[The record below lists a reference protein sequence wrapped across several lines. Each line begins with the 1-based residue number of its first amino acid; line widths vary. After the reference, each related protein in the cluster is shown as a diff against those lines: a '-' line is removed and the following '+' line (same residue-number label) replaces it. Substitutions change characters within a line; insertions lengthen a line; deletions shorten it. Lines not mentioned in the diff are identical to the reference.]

1 MPDPDPIQESE
12 IASAAAHA
20 PVETEPFSSSGSD
33 MPVVLTTPVP
43 HVPARAAPDFANLLR
58 RGRDLLPRAHTWSRK
73 TLRATPRALV
83 ITAPF
88 IALFGIWAA
97 RGPVTHHRHSNAQVA
112 QPNSAAHPSVEVMTP
127 AKPPVTSLASA
138 FIPAPSAAP
147 AVAPAPLPTADPAEL
162 TRATSRGLP
171 ALEALA
177 TKFPGDAAVVV
188 TLASQQARAQRFE
201 AAVTTVDHLLAIAP
215 NSAQN
220 GKVMGIL
227 WRAAQSPA
235 SEQSFASLRKLG
247 GRGTDIAF
255 DLATT
260 AGVRDAVRE
269 RAKSELTSYLAFD
282 ASDDTRIATALLL
295 APDCST
301 RKSLLERAEREGGKR
316 THAILDSFAR
326 GAGCASSAEG
336 ACNSCMM
343 GSPVLA
349 HALAHLAAGDRP

>member
-1 MPDPDPIQESE
+1 
-12 IASAAAHA
+12 
-20 PVETEPFSSSGSD
+20 

-43 HVPARAAPDFANLLR
+43 HVPERAAPDFAILLR

-97 RGPVTHHRHSNAQVA
+97 RGLVTHHRHSSTEVA
-112 QPNSAAHPSVEVMTP
+112 QSKSAAAYPSVEVMTP

-162 TRATSRGLP
+162 TRASSHGLP

-177 TKFPGDAAVVV
+177 TKFPGDAAVAVA
-188 TLASQQARAQRFE
+188 LASQQARAQRFE
-201 AAVTTVDHLLAIAP
+201 AAVATVDHLLAIAP

-295 APDCST
+295 APDCGT

-316 THAILDSFAR
+316 THAILESFAR
-326 GAGCASSAEG
+326 GAGCTSSAEG

-349 HALAHLAAGDRP
+349 HALAHLATGERP